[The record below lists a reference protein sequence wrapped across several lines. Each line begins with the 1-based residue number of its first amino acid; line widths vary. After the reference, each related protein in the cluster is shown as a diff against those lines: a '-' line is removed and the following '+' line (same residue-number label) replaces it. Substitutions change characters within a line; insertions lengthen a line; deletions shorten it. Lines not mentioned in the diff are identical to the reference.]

1 MSDEACRENEDRLRG
16 EVAALRER
24 LAALVEPGSNPWQVA
39 PSHAGGGTA
48 MLDVTRQQDLEG
60 VVAKRLDSTYEPGR
74 RSRSW
79 IKVKNFL
86 RQEFVGDRIRLR
98 PG

>member
-1 MSDEACRENEDRLRG
+1 
-16 EVAALRER
+16 
-24 LAALVEPGSNPWQVA
+24 
-39 PSHAGGGTA
+39 